1 MHTGIR
7 VKDAMTRKPIEV
19 SENISIYECAKL
31 MKEKDIGSVLVK
43 KGKKLSG
50 ILTEEDLVYKIVA
63 EAKNVKKTK
72 VKDIMVT
79 RLIVIEPDKD
89 IYNALIKMSNNNI
102 RRLPVV
108 EKNKLVG
115 ILTIKDILKIEP
127 ELFEIISNR
136 YILREE
142 ESKPVSEFERQDICQ
157 ICGKVSENLKEK
169 NGMLVCPN
177 CMKEV

>member
-7 VKDAMTRKPIEV
+7 VKDAMTRSPIEV
-19 SENISIYECAKL
+19 SQDISIYECAKL

-43 KGKKLSG
+43 KGKELTG
-50 ILTEEDLVYKIVA
+50 ILTEEDLVYKVVA

-79 RLIVIEPDKD
+79 RLIVIEPNKD

-115 ILTIKDILKIEP
+115 ILTMKDILKIEP
-127 ELFEIISNR
+127 ELFEIIANR

-142 ESKPVSEFERQDICQ
+142 ESKPIADFEKQDICQ
-157 ICGKVSENLKEK
+157 ICGELSENLEEK
-169 NGMLVCPN
+169 DGILICSK
-177 CMKEV
+177 CKKEV